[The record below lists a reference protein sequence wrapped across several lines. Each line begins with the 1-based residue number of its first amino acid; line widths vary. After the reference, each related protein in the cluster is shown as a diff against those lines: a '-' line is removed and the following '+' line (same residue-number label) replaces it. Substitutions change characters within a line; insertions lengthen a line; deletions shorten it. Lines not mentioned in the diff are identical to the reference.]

1 MPRAKADNVVIHR
14 IELGGKER
22 ELAESA
28 LAAFQFNRVAT
39 PLVDGLKDV
48 SFVATVTAILAIFYP
63 DLKNY
68 LPEAPVD
75 PQETINAVNSWFENR
90 RTEAQQYGQ
99 SVLDAA
105 GNVVDTA
112 SWWAALNPFTAPLY
126 AAEAIVDEVIN

>member
-75 PQETINAVNSWFENR
+75 PQETINAVTDWFDNR

-99 SVLDAA
+99 SVLDTA
-105 GNVVDTA
+105 GDVVDTA

-126 AAEAIVDEVIN
+126 AAQEIVDEVT